1 MRSEDE
7 IKTAYAQINSLYKDA
22 VNGDEKA
29 VQALHQT
36 LEQVRSNHA
45 NIPLLNAYHGSI
57 MILIARDKTN
67 PLEKL
72 RWSKAGLKLL
82 DDAVIFSP
90 HNFMI
95 RLLRGKA
102 AHKLPE
108 KHFNRGQTAIDDYT
122 FLIKSHGRGEGFLNS
137 KAYWQLIYELGE
149 VYYRMGR
156 NQDAGICWRKL
167 KNETQDPAFQRLLL
181 SKLKLVEGKPA
192 VETRTEPEGP
202 FASLLRRIVNEAQ
215 NQIPDNSQQTT

>member
-1 MRSEDE
+1 MRSEEE

-22 VNGDEKA
+22 VNGGDEKA

-90 HNFMI
+90 
-95 RLLRGKA
+95 A
-102 AHKLPE
+102 KLHDP
-108 KHFNRGQTAIDDYT
+108 
-122 FLIKSHGRGEGFLNS
+122 LITGG
-137 KAYWQLIYELGE
+137 
-149 VYYRMGR
+149 
-156 NQDAGICWRKL
+156 
-167 KNETQDPAFQRLLL
+167 
-181 SKLKLVEGKPA
+181 
-192 VETRTEPEGP
+192 
-202 FASLLRRIVNEAQ
+202 
-215 NQIPDNSQQTT
+215 